1 MSRDNL
7 YLVWPFMFKGLGGW
21 VAPDLAMDNFCEVRG
36 QSLKRRGTPFD
47 RAQRLAECARDSSFA
62 NPWLCF
68 VFAFGFGW
76 TTGFVSAVI
85 FLLRD

>member
-1 MSRDNL
+1 MI
-7 YLVWPFMFKGLGGW
+7 MFKGLGGW

-36 QSLKRRGTPFD
+36 QSLTRRGTPFD